1 MGNMKFAALAPAML
15 VAIALAG
22 CNGFP
27 GLRRPADPAEA
38 AVLGKRPGPMKQLAT
53 SVGESS
59 FGQSVSK
66 VFRLATTKKHK
77 PPTNDPTS
85 LATKVKPITPEDY
98 VKLGNRMEQN
108 GDAEG
113 ARESF
118 HKALEM
124 QPHHLG
130 ALLGLARLFDRQGQ
144 FDRATEHYVE
154 AAKYHPKDATT
165 FNDMGLCYAR
175 QGKYEQSA
183 AALRHAIELKPDS
196 MLYRNNISTVLVAQ
210 GRNDEA
216 LAHLI
221 DAHGP
226 AVAHYNLG
234 WLLNKHGRRELAIE
248 QFQLALAV
256 DPAMERA
263 REAIDALSAPP
274 EVDDGPAE
282 TGPAQIAETR
292 VGSGPETPRIS
303 RRPRMAESAA
313 DSDTGT
319 SRQTESSETPP
330 QDPFENR
337 SAPDSSMSPA
347 PLGPTSSRRRT
358 VVAPP
363 SVETAPNAISTGDA
377 PPEVMQPLPPVDA
390 SSVHPSR
397 Y

>member
-85 LATKVKPITPEDY
+85 LATKIKPVTPDDY
-98 VKLGNRMEQN
+98 VKLGITMERN
-108 GDAEG
+108 GDTEG
-113 ARESF
+113 AREYF

-130 ALLGLARLFDRQGQ
+130 ALLSLARLFDRQGQ
-144 FDRATEHYVE
+144 FDRAMQNYAE
-154 AAKYHPKDATT
+154 ASQHHTKDATT
-165 FNDMGLCYAR
+165 FNDMGLCLAR
-175 QGKYEQSA
+175 QGKYEQAVTS
-183 AALRHAIELKPDS
+183 LRRAVELKPDS
-196 MLYRNNISTVLVAQ
+196 RLYRNNIASVLVAQ
-210 GRNDEA
+210 GRHDEA
-216 LAHLI
+216 LVHLT

-234 WLLNKHGRRELAIE
+234 YWLYKKGRDQLAIE
-248 QFQLALAV
+248 QFQLALAEN
-256 DPAMERA
+256 PAMDDA
-263 REAIDALSAPP
+263 REFIDILTVPP
-274 EVDDGPAE
+274 EAGESPAE
-282 TGPAQIAETR
+282 TGPTQIAE
-292 VGSGPETPRIS
+292 SSSQPADETPRLS
-303 RRPRMAESAA
+303 RRPRMAETAA
-313 DSDTGT
+313 DTDTGAGRP
-319 SRQTESSETPP
+319 SESSEFS
-330 QDPFENR
+330 QRDPFESR
-337 SAPDSSMSPA
+337 PTPESSMSPA
-347 PLGPTSSRRRT
+347 PAGTASSRRRT

-363 SVETAPNAISTGDA
+363 SAETAPAAISPSNA
-377 PPEVMQPLPPVDA
+377 PPEAMQPLPPADA